1 MPSDPGASP
10 YMGEQDE
17 ATQEPVKTLPEA
29 DDRRHSERH
38 ALSLNS
44 AWTVLCDD
52 GTGAPRTR
60 VRDISQTGIA
70 LLVDEPLRPGTVL
83 VITLQNQLLR
93 LTRLLPIRV
102 MHATHGDDGW
112 VLGCQFVRKL
122 SAPEIQTLLGG
133 AGEPIEG

>member
-1 MPSDPGASP
+1 MA
-10 YMGEQDE
+10 EQDE
-17 ATQEPVKTLPEA
+17 TALEPVNPAPEA
-29 DDRRHSERH
+29 DDRRGSERRP
-38 ALSLNS
+38 LDPNS
-44 AWTVLCDD
+44 AWTVLRDD
-52 GTGAPRTR
+52 HTVVPRTR

-102 MHATHGDDGW
+102 MHATEVGDGW

-122 SAPEIQTLLGG
+122 SSPEIQMLLGG
-133 AGEPIEG
+133 SGEQSEV